1 VPAERL
7 QKVIAAAGV
16 ASRRGAEALIA
27 AGRVTVDG
35 RTATIGE
42 SVDPAIARVAV
53 DGRIIGAG
61 ASAATPRAYLAI
73 NKPLGVT
80 STVHDRHAD
89 RTVLDL
95 VPPELR
101 PATGR
106 LFPVGRLDLDSEG
119 LLLLTDD
126 GSWADRVLHPRYGVE
141 REYAVGLDR
150 VIEEA
155 QARELRRGIDLA
167 EGGARI
173 VGLRAATRTET
184 AALANVVDPRPDRGL
199 VWYRVTLEQGRK
211 RQIRRMLAA
220 VGMPVRRLVRVRIGT
235 LRLADLG
242 SGEVRPLRPE
252 EVRRLGRGVETP
264 PRDPASG

>member
-42 SVDPAIARVAV
+42 SVDPAVARVAV
-53 DGRIIGAG
+53 DGRPIGAG
-61 ASAATPRAYLAI
+61 ASTTTSHAYLAI

-80 STVHDRHAD
+80 STVHDRHAE

-126 GSWADRVLHPRYGVE
+126 GAWADRVLHPRYGVE
-141 REYAVGLDR
+141 REYAVGVERTID
-150 VIEEA
+150 EE
-155 QARELRRGIDLA
+155 QVRELRRGMTLA
-167 EGGARI
+167 EGAAGI

-184 AALANVVDPRPDRGL
+184 AALANVIDPRPDRGL
-199 VWYRVTLEQGRK
+199 TWYRVTLEQGRK

-220 VGMPVRRLVRVRIGT
+220 VGAPVRRLVRVRIGT
-235 LRLADLG
+235 LRLADLA
-242 SGEVRPLRPE
+242 SGDVRPLRPD
-252 EVRRLGRGVETP
+252 EVRRLGRGVAAA
-264 PRDPASG
+264 PRGAAGG